1 MTESPLPICRQCQTL
16 DLERLQKEEARLR
29 EEVAHLREKLQA
41 LELQVMRDPLTGLYN
56 KRHFD
61 RVLETEMER
70 ARRTQQPLSIILLD
84 LDHFKSVNDCF
95 GHPVGDHVLHAA
107 AQLLKGELRMTD
119 VPCRYGGEEF
129 VVILPS
135 TPPTTA
141 VQVAERLRSAL
152 KRAPITTDKGPVR
165 LTASLGV
172 AAFRP
177 DQKMTAASLIER
189 ADEKLYEAKRS
200 GRDRVFADT
209 LDTSATTIAVEEHA
223 ALLDPS
229 VA

>member
-1 MTESPLPICRQCQTL
+1 MTESPSPICPCDVPDCPVL
-16 DLERLQKEEARLR
+16 AEVARLQKELR
-29 EEVAHLREKLQA
+29 A

-70 ARRTQQPLSIILLD
+70 ARRGQQPLSIILLD
-84 LDHFKSVNDCF
+84 LDHFKSINDRF
-95 GHPVGDHVLHAA
+95 GHPAGDHVLHAA
-107 AQLLKGELRMTD
+107 AQILKGELRMTD

-129 VVILPS
+129 VIILPT
-135 TPPTTA
+135 TPLTTA

-152 KRAPITTDKGPVR
+152 KRAPIDTDKGAVR

-172 AAFRP
+172 AVFRP
-177 DQKMTAASLIER
+177 DQKTTAASLIER

-200 GRDRVFADT
+200 GRDRVLADT
-209 LDTSATTIAVEEHA
+209 PAAVDEHA
-223 ALLDPS
+223 VLLDPS